1 MILFAIR
8 RQYFANLFSH
18 AFVGAALLGAL
29 CFWIRSLSGVTYDAR
44 FFQVPGAAAGAAW
57 LALLMLPALADAI
70 PANGTTLLDAILKGV
85 FTAGVREAAGSL
97 PLAVTDL
104 TGAALAATADKGSLI
119 DDPLYTRDMSL
130 KETWNRDESESS
142 TGERSGEESSST
154 DASEDVT
161 TNGTSK
167 SAASDASE
175 SKSHEDA
182 NQSTSSSDR
191 NVFQDTPMNGLD
203 TGAIQAMDYAT
214 NVTFDEGSTSSESER
229 DTTGSTTNSRTETGE
244 TSETRDTSAH
254 SATDGTSHE
263 SMTDARTGRFD
274 GSREHRETG
283 YDRPQSELLLTY
295 RKTLVN
301 VDLMIVDSCASLFMG
316 LW

>member
-1 MILFAIR
+1 MSK
-8 RQYFANLFSH
+8 Y
-18 AFVGAALLGAL
+18 
-29 CFWIRSLSGVTYDAR
+29 
-44 FFQVPGAAAGAAW
+44 
-57 LALLMLPALADAI
+57 
-70 PANGTTLLDAILKGV
+70 TTLLRWPIENRLDELELSHTEQNWPQVYGFLGLDDYPIFDELYRQTLNDKIIRRYYM
-85 FTAGVREAAGSL
+85 REIGFETVGL
-97 PLAVTDL
+97 FVWNLRTHMHEIMPYYNELYKTL
-104 TGAALAATADKGSLI
+104 NII
-119 DDPLYTRDMSL
+119 DDPLYTRDMSF
-130 KETWNRDESESS
+130 KETWDRDESESS

-182 NQSTSSSDR
+182 NQSASSSDR

-214 NVTFDEGSTSSESER
+214 NVTFDDGSTSSESER
-229 DTTGSTTNSRTETGE
+229 DTTGSTTTNRTETGE
-244 TSETRDTSAH
+244 TSETRGTSSH
-254 SATDGTSHE
+254 SDTDGTSHE
-263 SMTDARTGRFD
+263 STTDARTGRFD

-301 VDLMIVDSCASLFMG
+301 IDLMIVDSCASLFMG